1 MNVCESLRQ
10 NLMQRIIQIG
20 LDDFV
25 KISCKLNVPRELFVS
40 DYSRLKPIPTLDA
53 EEKNSIRS
61 FVQSL
66 YPDVCTRDLVTYSKV
81 AYSIISRL

>member
-10 NLMQRIIQIG
+10 KLMQRIKQIG

-25 KISCKLNVPRELFVS
+25 KISCKLSVPRELFVS
-40 DYSRLKPIPTLDA
+40 DYSRLKPIPTLDD

-66 YPDVCTRDLVTYSKV
+66 YPDAGKRDLVTYSKV
-81 AYSIISRL
+81 AYTIISRL

>member
-10 NLMQRIIQIG
+10 KLMQRINIIG
-20 LDDFV
+20 VDDFV
-25 KISCKLNVPRELFVS
+25 KVSCKLTIPCELFVS
-40 DYSRLKPIPTLDA
+40 DYSRLKPIPTLDV
-53 EEKNSIRS
+53 EEKNSIRY

-66 YPDVCTRDLVTYSKV
+66 YPDATKRDLVTYSKV